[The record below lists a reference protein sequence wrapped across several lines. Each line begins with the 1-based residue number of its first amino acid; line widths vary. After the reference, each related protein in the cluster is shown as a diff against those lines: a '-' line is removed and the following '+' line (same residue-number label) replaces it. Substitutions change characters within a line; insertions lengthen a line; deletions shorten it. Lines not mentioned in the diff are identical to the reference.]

1 MHVAIA
7 GNIGSG
13 KTTLAKMLGKNY
25 RWDVQLESVDDNPY
39 LKDFYE
45 DMKRFKWVKRLLNK
59 FKNTGDLNVH
69 LVMNH
74 FIILYNVF
82 GDATTPLLFY
92 KLDKDLWSILK
103 TFVIYLE
110 RLPEFPIT
118 ALHDI
123 PVDEKC
129 LQLLNDL

>member
-1 MHVAIA
+1 MFAI
-7 GNIGSG
+7 
-13 KTTLAKMLGKNY
+13 KNY
-25 RWDVQLESVDDNPY
+25 ENPQAVTQE
-39 LKDFYE
+39 DFYE

-59 FKNTGDLNVH
+59 YKNTGDLNVH

-110 RLPEFPIT
+110 RLPEFPLT

-123 PVDEKC
+123 PVDKKC
-129 LQLLNDL
+129 LELLNDL

>member
-1 MHVAIA
+1 MKFDELNESNYIMFAI
-7 GNIGSG
+7 
-13 KTTLAKMLGKNY
+13 KNY
-25 RWDVQLESVDDNPY
+25 ENPQAVTQE
-39 LKDFYE
+39 DFYE

-59 FKNTGDLNVH
+59 YKNTGDLNVH

-82 GDATTPLLFY
+82 GEATTPLLFY
-92 KLDKDLWSILK
+92 KLDEDLWSILK
-103 TFVIYLE
+103 TFVIYLK
-110 RLPEFPIT
+110 RLPEFPIS

>member
-1 MHVAIA
+1 MRFDELNESNYIMFAI
-7 GNIGSG
+7 
-13 KTTLAKMLGKNY
+13 KNY
-25 RWDVQLESVDDNPY
+25 ENPQAVTQE
-39 LKDFYE
+39 DFYE

-59 FKNTGDLNVH
+59 YKNTGDLNVH

-92 KLDKDLWSILK
+92 KLDEDLWSILK
-103 TFVIYLE
+103 TFVMYLE

-118 ALHDI
+118 GLHDI
-123 PVDEKC
+123 PIDKKC
-129 LQLLNDL
+129 LQLLYDL

>member
-1 MHVAIA
+1 MKFDELNESNYIMFAI
-7 GNIGSG
+7 
-13 KTTLAKMLGKNY
+13 KNY
-25 RWDVQLESVDDNPY
+25 ENPQAVTQE
-39 LKDFYE
+39 DFYE

-59 FKNTGDLNVH
+59 YKNTGDLNVH

-82 GDATTPLLFY
+82 GEATTPLLFY
-92 KLDKDLWSILK
+92 KLDEDLWSILK
-103 TFVIYLE
+103 TFVIYLK
-110 RLPEFPIT
+110 RLPEFPIS

-123 PVDEKC
+123 PIDEKC